1 MKYIITEEQYYNL
14 PENQKALFWI
24 KRRFDLVK
32 EELKETF
39 ELMEFD
45 ICRIDDYEKFEKK
58 FFTVLM
64 DGLHPYFYDDE
75 SIGNTEYDAMHE
87 LLKDYFY
94 VECTEFYFAG
104 REKC

>member
-1 MKYIITEEQYYNL
+1 MKYTITEEQYNRVI
-14 PENQKALFWI
+14 NQKSLFWI
-24 KRRFDLVK
+24 KRRIDLVK
-32 EELKETF
+32 EELKEVM

-75 SIGNTEYDAMHE
+75 NIGNIEYNGMHD